1 MSVSAVTSDPYA
13 YLDQND
19 PAARDLLHYQPSE
32 KTEADGTKPEKDMA
46 LFGEDGFGFDDFL
59 DIINP
64 LQHLPVISNLYRE
77 FTGDEL
83 SPGARMIGGGLFG
96 GGIGLAASV
105 INTAIEAETGK
116 DVGGH
121 VMALFNGEEDT
132 PDSQL
137 AAAQIPPATG
147 TDPEVLSKSQ
157 NIVTPATPSPKETN
171 TPEQALKPEKA
182 ALDSTPASVQTEKPK
197 LHMGLQWKGE
207 APDIRQNIEKL
218 QNLQNKNLS
227 DTQMSQILKAFG
239 NGAAAAKDE
248 APASSAAPPIKP
260 VSEGTGAYEK
270 QVKATSPQGTDVS
283 GSFDYLDQTI

>member
-19 PAARDLLHYQPSE
+19 PATRGLLHYQPSD
-32 KTEADGTKPEKDMA
+32 KTEAEGVEPEKDMA

-96 GGIGLAASV
+96 GGVGLAASV

-121 VMALFNGEEDT
+121 VMALLSGDEET
-132 PDSQL
+132 PDNQL
-137 AAAQIPPATG
+137 AAAQTPPATNA
-147 TDPEVLSKSQ
+147 TPEALSKTQ

-171 TPEQALKPEKA
+171 IPEPVLKPEKA
-182 ALDSTPASVQTEKPK
+182 ALESAPASVQTEKPK

-227 DTQMSQILKAFG
+227 DAQMNQILQAFG
-239 NGAAAAKDE
+239 NGAASAKDE
-248 APASSAAPPIKP
+248 TPASLAPAPVKP
-260 VSEGTGAYEK
+260 VPAGTDAYEK
-270 QVKATSPQGTDVS
+270 QIKSVPTQGTNVS

>member
-19 PAARDLLHYQPSE
+19 PATRGLLHYQPSE
-32 KTEADGTKPEKDMA
+32 KTEAEGAKPEKDMA

-121 VMALFNGEEDT
+121 VMALFSDEEEA

-137 AAAQIPPATG
+137 AAAPTSPAANTASE
-147 TDPEVLSKSQ
+147 TVSKTQ
-157 NIVTPATPSPKETN
+157 NSVAPVIPSPKET
-171 TPEQALKPEKA
+171 TPPKQTLKPEQAA
-182 ALDSTPASVQTEKPK
+182 ADGTPAQEQTEKPK
-197 LHMGLQWKGE
+197 LSMGLQWKGE

-218 QNLQNKNLS
+218 QSLQNKNLS
-227 DTQMSQILKAFG
+227 DAQMSQILQAFG
-239 NGAAAAKDE
+239 NGAAPAKGE
-248 APASSAAPPIKP
+248 TPTSQAPAPVKP
-260 VSEGTGAYEK
+260 VPTGTGAYEK
-270 QVKATSPQGTDVS
+270 QVKSIPSQRTNVS
-283 GSFDYLDQTI
+283 GSFDYLDRTI